1 MTARAPSSAVIR
13 SRAQSGARAR
23 ARLAAGVGRSSSR
36 GMTLIEILI
45 VMAIIAVVLGG
56 VLAGS
61 GQLASSRLH
70 HASTTLAGAIRVGYT
85 HATAT
90 SKSVRLVL
98 DLDEQT
104 LWLEEADR
112 PMLVQSK
119 DTSPSGGAEA
129 ATDAEKLATAETDRI
144 VKGPVVPKASFKAI
158 DPIGVAV
165 SAKKKGPKP
174 LDRGIAF
181 RSVQTAHDDAPRT
194 QGRAYIYFWPGGRTE
209 RATIQLFPC
218 TVKTPEDRTRCVHDD
233 AITMTVQISPLTG
246 KVTAKDGAVDLAKAP
261 GSDEEASERVDTG
274 GTP

>member
-1 MTARAPSSAVIR
+1 
-13 SRAQSGARAR
+13 
-23 ARLAAGVGRSSSR
+23 
-36 GMTLIEILI
+36 MTLIEILI

-70 HASTTLAGAIRVGYT
+70 HATTTLAGAIRVGYT

-104 LWLEEADR
+104 MWLEEADR

-129 ATDAEKLATAETDRI
+129 ATDAEKQAAAETERI
-144 VKGPVVPKASFKAI
+144 VKGPVVPKASFKPI
-158 DPIGVAV
+158 EPIGVAA
-165 SAKKKGPKP
+165 SAKKKCPKP

-181 RSVQTAHDDAPRT
+181 RAVQTAHDDVPRT

-233 AITMTVQISPLTG
+233 ALTMTVEVSPLTG

-261 GSDEEASERVDTG
+261 GSDEEASERIDTG